1 MKKIFLSIV
10 LITFVSTIFAQED
23 TLKGQKGDWGI
34 SINISGIIN
43 NITLQNQKDGA
54 GNYVVFGRK
63 YIKDDVAIRLG
74 LNVAYNSNNWNS
86 EDSVIIGTGN
96 SALRTI
102 DSTVSR
108 FDFSLSGGYEK
119 HFGNTKRL
127 DPYFAGVLTIGRI
140 GNTETKA
147 NTNVKDVTGTDKTQH
162 IIQQDGG
169 FYFGLGAVAGFNYF
183 IAPKFS
189 LGAEF
194 GYFYSYSKTGG
205 DYNESVVNTPVSG
218 AQSSTFSLGINE
230 QSSNSLN
237 VNSTASIMLSY
248 FF

>member
-1 MKKIFLSIV
+1 MKKIFLSIT
-10 LITFVSTIFAQED
+10 LIVFVATTFAQQD

-34 SINISGIIN
+34 SINISGLIN

-54 GNYVVFGRK
+54 GNYVIFGRK

-74 LNVAYNSNNWNS
+74 FNVAYDNQKWNS
-86 EDSVIIGTGN
+86 EDSIIIGSGST
-96 SALRTI
+96 ALRQI
-102 DSTVSR
+102 DSTISR
-108 FDFSLSGGYEK
+108 FDFSISGGYEK
-119 HFGNTKRL
+119 HLGSTKRL

-140 GNTETKA
+140 GNTETTA
-147 NTNVKDVTGTDKTQH
+147 NTNVKDITGTDKTQH

-169 FYFGLGAVAGFNYF
+169 FYFGIGGVAGFNYF

-218 AQSSTFSLGINE
+218 SQSSTFSRGIDE
-230 QSSNSLN
+230 QSINSLN